1 MLVKKLNASLLFILF
16 FSCLIPQKI
25 FSQCFQIE
33 SILVAA
39 CTQTSGTEGYNEMF
53 RFRVGPTALN
63 TSNMTVNWPSNSWT
77 GIIQNATTTSKVVTL
92 NKDIVATGGCALLL
106 QPIGGV
112 LPPNAL
118 VIVVS
123 SYLFDTT
130 ANSFNGLTE
139 DTYIIF
145 QNNLLSTGGHF
156 GNYATTGTRS
166 LSVSFGGGCT
176 DNVTYTRN
184 LLSQSFGAT
193 VNFTPSGTASYTN
206 YGCSA
211 PIDPFSVDASV
222 PEIEACPG
230 ETINLNGTS
239 EGQSSVKWSATSGVF
254 SNENNLSTSY
264 TVSSSAIATIPLTL
278 TATNSCGK
286 EITDIINIKIK
297 NGMPTFNAVAPICSG
312 QTLSDLPTTSING
325 ITGTWSPA
333 LDNTTTKTY
342 TFTPTAGQCASSA
355 TLLITVNSSATIP
368 TFNAVA
374 PLCSGQTLSDL
385 PTTSI
390 NGITGTWSPTLD
402 NTTTKTYTF
411 TPTAGQCATTS
422 ALTITVNTAGIVPT
436 FNAVPAIC
444 PGGNL
449 AAFPNTSING
459 ITGTWSPALINTTS
473 KTYTFTPNSGQCAT
487 TTTLTTTV
495 NESTAPAFNA
505 VAPICSGQTLSDLPT
520 TSINGITGTWSP
532 ALDNTSTKTYT
543 FTPNSGQCASSATL
557 LIIVNSSA
565 TIPTFNAVAP
575 ICSGQS
581 LSDLPTT
588 STNGITGTWSP
599 ALDNTTTKTYTFT
612 PNSGQCALSTTL
624 IITVNAFTNPT
635 LDDKYYLCANI
646 LNSTVILN
654 CKLSNTEYS
663 FVWTLDGV
671 NLPTTTN
678 THIATQIGKYE
689 VTATNKITLCFAL
702 TSTNVLSSSIAIA
715 IATVGEDF
723 NNTQIITVN
732 VTGGSGDYEFQLEN
746 GLPQKSNQFYI
757 SKTGEYE
764 VVIRDKNGCGEL
776 SLYVKIINY
785 PHFFTPNGDGYN
797 DYWTISSLENQPD
810 AKIFIFDRYGKLI
823 TSLKPS
829 SKIGWNGK
837 YNGSDLPSSDYWFV
851 LSYLNKLGENTA
863 FKAHFSLKR

>member
-211 PIDPFSVDASV
+211 PIDPFTVDASV

-230 ETINLNGTS
+230 ETINLNGTA

-342 TFTPTAGQCASSA
+342 TFTPTAGQCA
-355 TLLITVNSSATIP
+355 
-368 TFNAVA
+368 
-374 PLCSGQTLSDL
+374 
-385 PTTSI
+385 
-390 NGITGTWSPTLD
+390 
-402 NTTTKTYTF
+402 
-411 TPTAGQCATTS
+411 TTS

-449 AAFPNTSING
+449 AALPTTSING

-532 ALDNTSTKTYT
+532 ALDNTTTKTYT

-575 ICSGQS
+575 ICSGQN